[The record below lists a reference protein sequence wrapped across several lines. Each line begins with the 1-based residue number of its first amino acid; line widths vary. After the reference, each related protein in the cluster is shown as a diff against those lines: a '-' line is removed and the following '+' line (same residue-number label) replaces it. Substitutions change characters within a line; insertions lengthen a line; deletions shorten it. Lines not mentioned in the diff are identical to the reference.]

1 MARISV
7 KYLIGTKVKTTHKN
21 GIEGIVTAIFIRG
34 QGRAYEFSYVN
45 HEGTPTSVNVEE
57 AEIEALGGEK
67 PFGF

>member
-1 MARISV
+1 MARITV
-7 KYLIGTKVKTTHKN
+7 RYPIGTKVKTLHKN

-34 QGRAYEFSYVN
+34 HNRAYEFSYV